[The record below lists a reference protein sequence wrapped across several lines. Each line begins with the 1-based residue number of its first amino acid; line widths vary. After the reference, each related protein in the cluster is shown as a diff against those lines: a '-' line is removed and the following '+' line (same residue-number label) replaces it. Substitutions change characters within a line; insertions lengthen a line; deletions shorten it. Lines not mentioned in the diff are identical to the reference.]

1 MVPLITM
8 EWHIHFLSMELYYAK
23 MFIFV
28 FGWQGF
34 AEKLF
39 SRLQKCNERFEV
51 ILIFCTRITLLMPS
65 LTFSLAR
72 IKHLSFEKIFFTAGK
87 DDDAKSNREDHWAAS
102 LGFVELLP
110 VSSKIRSSMLFKMVF
125 LFVSSFETPTS
136 LVILTHV

>member
-1 MVPLITM
+1 
-8 EWHIHFLSMELYYAK
+8 LYTHNVANA
-23 MFIFV
+23 FFDLL
-28 FGWQGF
+28 FGKNQAF
-34 AEKLF
+34 KL
-39 SRLQKCNERFEV
+39 RE
-51 ILIFCTRITLLMPS
+51 
-65 LTFSLAR
+65 
-72 IKHLSFEKIFFTAGK
+72 IFFTAGK

>member
-1 MVPLITM
+1 VPLITM
-8 EWHIHFLSMELYYAK
+8 EWHIHFLSVELYYAK

-28 FGWQGF
+28 LDGRV
-34 AEKLF
+34 LRRSF
-39 SRLQKCNERFEV
+39 SLGCRNAMSDLRSYS
-51 ILIFCTRITLLMPS
+51 LFCTCITLLMPS

-136 LVILTHV
+136 LVILIHV

>member
-1 MVPLITM
+1 VPLITM

-72 IKHLSFEKIFFTAGK
+72 IKHLSFEKSF
-87 DDDAKSNREDHWAAS
+87 S
-102 LGFVELLP
+102 LQVRMMMLKVIARTIGLHHLVLLNFYP
-110 VSSKIRSSMLFKMVF
+110 YLQRYVQVCYLRWYFCLCRPLKHQ
-125 LFVSSFETPTS
+125 
-136 LVILTHV
+136 LVW